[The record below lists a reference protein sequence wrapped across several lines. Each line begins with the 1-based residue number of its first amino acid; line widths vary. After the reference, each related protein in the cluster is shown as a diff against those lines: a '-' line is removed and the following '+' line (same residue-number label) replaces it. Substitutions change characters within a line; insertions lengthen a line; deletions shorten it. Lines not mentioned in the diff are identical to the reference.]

1 MPATVSVLP
10 ELAANPL
17 AAVNVTPRVELSVTA
32 PVLNSVPPLS
42 VSEAAVIEAG
52 VAPRLLSALTDKV
65 PPLMVVIPV

>member
-17 AAVNVTPRVELSVTA
+17 AAVNVTPRLELSVNV

-42 VSEAAVIEAG
+42 VSEAAVTEAG
-52 VAPRLLSALTDKV
+52 VAPRLLCALTDKV
-65 PPLMVVIPV
+65 PPLMVVFPV